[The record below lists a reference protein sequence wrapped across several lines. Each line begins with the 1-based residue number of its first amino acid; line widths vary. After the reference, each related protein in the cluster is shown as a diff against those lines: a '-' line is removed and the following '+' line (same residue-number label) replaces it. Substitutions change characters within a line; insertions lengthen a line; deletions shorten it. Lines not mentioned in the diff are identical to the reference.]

1 MEYKIKRIA
10 GQHAVITQDKHGNDY
25 RWGSLVYE
33 RGKGWR
39 CDRGASSSP
48 YYKDREKT
56 ISYMIL
62 NDKRY

>member
-10 GQHAVITQDKHGNDY
+10 GQHAIIAQDKHGNDY

-39 CDRGASSSP
+39 CNRGTSKSP
-48 YYKDREKT
+48 YYKDKT
-56 ISYMIL
+56 SAIDYMII
-62 NDKRY
+62 RTVR